1 VKLDTNHTCH
11 ETEYL
16 YNILHAEQ
24 R

>member
-1 VKLDTNHTCH
+1 VKLDANHTCH